1 MTTAPL
7 HESFG
12 LHTDDGL
19 VLEAVLDAP
28 EPRRA
33 ALVLCHPHP
42 KMGGTMNAPLLEAL
56 RDDFVAR
63 GWAVIRFN
71 FRGIGASQG
80 EASTGTDEVA
90 DARAAVAEARRRWS
104 DLPVA
109 VTGWSFGAGVAL
121 RLSAEDAD
129 LAACVAIAPAVAGR
143 PGVTAGLPDP
153 GAMEISVPTLFVLG
167 ANDDVAP
174 PGDAREWAEA
184 AGIRVVEMAGANH
197 FFWGKYEALADE
209 IGRFLGDRL
218 S

>member
-1 MTTAPL
+1 MTAH
-7 HESFG
+7 HERFD
-12 LHTDDGL
+12 LRTDDGL

-56 RDDFVAR
+56 RDDLVER

-80 EASTGTDEVA
+80 EASTGIAEVA

-104 DLPVA
+104 DLPIAVA
-109 VTGWSFGAGVAL
+109 GWSFGAAVAL
-121 RLSAEDAD
+121 RLAAAD
-129 LAACVAIAPAVAGR
+129 TDLTACVAIAPAVTGR

-153 GAMEISVPTLFVLG
+153 DAMEISVPTLFVLG
-167 ANDDVAP
+167 ANDDVASP
-174 PGDAREWAEA
+174 ADAREWAEA
-184 AGIRVVEMAGANH
+184 AGIPVVEMPGANH
-197 FFWGKYEALADE
+197 FFWGKYEALAGE
-209 IGRFLGDRL
+209 VGSFLDDRL
-218 S
+218 P